1 MQQINPLQSYF
12 RRPALYLKLPSGGA
26 GYPSTAIDFPDNGE
40 LPIYP
45 MTAIDEIT
53 SRTPDALFNGV
64 AVTEIIKSCVP
75 NIKDPWVIPQ
85 VDLDSI
91 LLAIKIASNGT
102 AMEIDTG
109 CPSCGET
116 SKYDVNLTSLLAGFK
131 PADYSKLLEINE
143 LKIKFKPLSYK
154 SVNEAGTKQFEVQY
168 KLNGVQNMPEGE
180 ERDKMSSELIKTMN
194 FLAMSL
200 VLDTIEYVKTPQATV
215 LEPEYIREFLE
226 NCDIA
231 TYEKIR
237 QYTLDMKRASE
248 TKPLHFKCIHCSF
261 EYDQP
266 FNINVSDFFG

>member
-26 GYPSTAIDFPDNGE
+26 GYPSTAIDLPDNGE

-102 AMEIDTG
+102 TMEIDTG

-131 PADYSKLLEINE
+131 PADYSKLLEIDD

-168 KLNGVQNMPEGE
+168 KLNSVQNMPEGD
-180 ERDKMSSELIKTMN
+180 ERDTMSSELIKTMN

-200 VLDTIEYVKTPQATV
+200 VLDTIEYVKTPEATV
-215 LEPEYIREFLE
+215 LEPEYIKEFLQ
-226 NCDIA
+226 NCDIK

-237 QYTLDMKRASE
+237 QYTLDMKRSSE
-248 TKPLHFKCIHCSF
+248 TKPLKFKCIHCGF
-261 EYDQP
+261 DYEQP

>member
-12 RRPALYLKLPSGGA
+12 RRPALYLKLPSSGA
-26 GYPSTAIDFPDNGE
+26 GYPSTAIDLPDNGE

-102 AMEIDTG
+102 TMEIDTG

-131 PADYSKLLEINE
+131 PADYSKLLEIDD

-168 KLNGVQNMPEGE
+168 KLNSVQNMPEGD
-180 ERDKMSSELIKTMN
+180 ERDAMSSELIKTMN

-200 VLDTIEYVKTPQATV
+200 VLDTIEYIKTPEATV
-215 LEPEYIREFLE
+215 LEPEYIKEFLQ
-226 NCDIA
+226 NCDIK

-248 TKPLHFKCIHCSF
+248 TKPLKFKCIHCGF
-261 EYDQP
+261 DYEQP